1 MSFTLET
8 TDMDLGDT
16 AIENIFIND
25 YMPMANGTY
34 VKVYL
39 LGFKYAS
46 DKDMN
51 IEVDN
56 KTIAKHLQLP
66 LEDVLNAWNFWQDK
80 GIIKKVPKEG
90 KEHYDY
96 DVKFLSLKQLYI
108 RNNFSLLNEEKP
120 KQEKSLSTN
129 ITPNDIIAINQNPSI
144 RSMFNNIDH
153 VVRRQLSPSEKGEIL
168 TWMQDYNMNPD
179 MIEEAITYTV
189 ERKGKRRG
197 FLNYSKGVIKNWYD
211 GGIETMEE
219 VLESYKIYDDRYYKY
234 SRIFKALGLSPSAIP
249 EEHRSYMD
257 TWFDKFGFT
266 LEIVLEACKR
276 TINATKPTLGY
287 VNGILENWHREGIK
301 TLEDISISEEKHR
314 EKAGKRQEERASSTS
329 SQRPRNVKTRFHNFE
344 QRSDNYSADELEK
357 IARKKREEYDRK
369 IEEQNKKL
377 RGEA

>member
-1 MSFTLET
+1 MSFRLET

-46 DKDMN
+46 DKDINM
-51 IEVDN
+51 EVDN
-56 KTIAKHLQLP
+56 RIIAKHLELP
-66 LEDVLNAWNFWQDK
+66 LEDVLNAWDFWEKK
-80 GIIKKVPKEG
+80 GIIKKIPKLDGEY
-90 KEHYDY
+90 YDY
-96 DVKFLSLKQLYI
+96 DIEFLSLKQLYI
-108 RNNFSLLNEEKP
+108 RNNFNLLNDEKVEEKTIS
-120 KQEKSLSTN
+120 KR
-129 ITPNDIIAINQNPSI
+129 ITPNEIIEINQNPNI
-144 RSMFNNIDH
+144 RTMFNNIDY
-153 VVRRQLSPSEKGEIL
+153 VVRRQITPEEKGEIL
-168 TWMQDYNMNPD
+168 SWMQDYNMNPD

-211 GGIETMEE
+211 GGIETMEQIM
-219 VLESYKIYDDRYYKY
+219 ESYKIYDDRYYKY
-234 SRIFKALGLSPSAIP
+234 SSIFKALGLNSSAIP
-249 EEHRSYMD
+249 EEHKALMD
-257 TWFDKFGFT
+257 KWFDGLGFT

-276 TINATKPTLGY
+276 TINASKPTIGY
-287 VNGILENWHREGIK
+287 VNGILENWYAEDIK
-301 TLEDISISEEKHR
+301 TVADISISEEKHK
-314 EKAGKRQEERASSTS
+314 EKKNKKQQRIYTGSSSTR
-329 SQRPRNVKTRFHNFE
+329 QRNVKTRFHNFE
-344 QRSDNYSADELEK
+344 QRSDNYSADELED